1 MTKSLPILNRLSF
14 DPRPGDIEQI
24 QSMGIEAYIESQLS
38 PDSIPESPQITRQ
51 INQWRT
57 LKLTP
62 VQLLRQYKP
71 RRQKQRSEEER
82 QQARQKARQPLQQ
95 AIQARLLR
103 AIASPR
109 QLQEV
114 MVNFWFNH
122 FNVFARKGDVKFWVG
137 AYEQQAIRPYTLGN
151 FRDLLAA
158 TVHHPAMLVYLD
170 NWRNTAPNSPGAK
183 GRFRGINENYARELM
198 ELHTLGVD
206 GGYTQDDVIAL
217 AHILTGWGL
226 DLDGNKGDSN
236 GFYFDRNRHDYSDKL
251 FLGQRIKGSGVA
263 EVEQAIDSL
272 VSHPATARYIS
283 YKLAQ
288 YFVADEPP
296 SGLVKRLA
304 KKFLQTEGDI
314 RAVLDTLFQR
324 PEFWQANDYGRKF
337 KTPYHYIISAVRAT
351 GTKEPNLKRISGM
364 LNQLSMPLYN
374 CSTPEGYKNTQDAW
388 LSPDAMLRR
397 VSLATAIAQGRLGN
411 NQSVDA
417 SQLFNTLGD
426 SISAQTKQEIA
437 NSPEN
442 LRAALILGSPDMM
455 YR

>member
-1 MTKSLPILNRLSF
+1 MKKSLHILNRLSLG
-14 DPRPGDIEQI
+14 PRPGDIEQI
-24 QSMGIEAYIESQLS
+24 QSMGIDAYIQSQLS
-38 PDSIPESPQITRQ
+38 PESITESPQITRQ
-51 INQWRT
+51 LDQWRT

-62 VQLLRQYKP
+62 IQLLRQYKP
-71 RRQKQRSEEER
+71 RAKEQRSEEER
-82 QQARQKARQPLQQ
+82 QKARQKARQPLQQ

-103 AIASPR
+103 AIASRR

-114 MVNFWFNH
+114 MVDFWFNH
-122 FNVFARKGDVKFWVG
+122 FNVFAKKGEIQFWVG
-137 AYEQQAIRPYTLGN
+137 VYEQQAIRPYALGR
-151 FRDLLAA
+151 FRELLAA

-183 GRFRGINENYARELM
+183 GKFRGINENYARELM

-217 AHILTGWGL
+217 AHILTGWGF

-236 GFYFDRNRHDYSDKL
+236 GFYFDSNRHDYSDKVL
-251 FLGQRIKGSGVA
+251 LGQRIKGNGVA

-272 VSHPATARYIS
+272 ASHPATARYIS

-296 SGLVKRLA
+296 SGLVKGLA
-304 KKFLQTEGDI
+304 KEFLQTEGDI
-314 RAVLDTLFQR
+314 RAVLETLFQS
-324 PEFWQANDYGRKF
+324 PEFLQANNYGRKF

-351 GTKEPNLKRISGM
+351 GTKEPNLQRISGM

-374 CSTPEGYKNTQDAW
+374 CSTPDGYKNTQEAW

-397 VSLATAIAQGRLGN
+397 VSLATTIAQGGLGDN
-411 NQSVDA
+411 KSVDA
-417 SQLFNTLGD
+417 SQLLNTLGD
-426 SISAQTKQEIA
+426 SISAQTKKEIE
-437 NSPEN
+437 NSPEK
-442 LRAALILGSPDMM
+442 LRAALILGSPDLM

>member
-1 MTKSLPILNRLSF
+1 MTKSLHILNRLSF
-14 DPRPGDIEQI
+14 GLRPGDIEQI
-24 QSMGIEAYIESQLS
+24 QSMGIEAYIQSQLS

-51 INQWRT
+51 LNQWRT

-82 QQARQKARQPLQQ
+82 QQARQKAQQPLQQ

-137 AYEQQAIRPYTLGN
+137 AYEQQAIRPYALGH

-206 GGYTQDDVIAL
+206 GGYSQDDVIAL
-217 AHILTGWGL
+217 AYMLTGWGL
-226 DLDGNKGDSN
+226 DLDENKGDSN

-272 VSHPATARYIS
+272 ASHPATARYIS

-288 YFVADEPP
+288 YFVTDDPH

-314 RAVLDTLFQR
+314 RAVLDTLFQS
-324 PEFWQANDYGRKF
+324 PEFWQANDYGHKF
-337 KTPYHYIISAVRAT
+337 KTPYDYIISAVRAT

-374 CSTPEGYKNTQDAW
+374 CSTPEGYKNTQEAW

-397 VSLATAIAQGRLGN
+397 VSLATAIAQGRLGD

-417 SQLFNTLGD
+417 SQLLNTLGD
-426 SISAQTKQEIA
+426 SISAQTKHEIA
-437 NSPEN
+437 NSPEK
-442 LRAALILGSPDMM
+442 LRAALILGSPDLM